1 MGKRGLDGPE
11 GTPGGA
17 EDVQAVV
24 MEDDAGQGAWGR
36 EDAAENEKKGG
47 SGKRGLDGPEG
58 TSGGQARE
66 RKKPKQ
72 TPTSRDS
79 QLQQTP
85 LQSGRAGE
93 GWRWLEEA
101 RARSAADSAWL
112 QRCIA
117 QEVSQEWEYRLHA
130 LQEMVVMLLVL
141 LLLSLRGFFPGK
153 SAR

>member
-1 MGKRGLDGPE
+1 M
-11 GTPGGA
+11 
-17 EDVQAVV
+17 
-24 MEDDAGQGAWGR
+24 
-36 EDAAENEKKGG
+36 
-47 SGKRGLDGPEG
+47 GKRGLDGPEG